1 MAEGQGAEP
10 KVDGRR
16 FAAFISYSHA
26 DKDVAAKLQRKLE
39 RFRLPKHVALERSNG
54 ETAIGTIF
62 RDREDLA
69 AAPSLSA
76 AIRDAIA
83 QSDAL
88 IVVCSPDA
96 RDSRWVG
103 EEIALFKAL
112 HPTRPILAA
121 LVRGDHRTA
130 FPDALTA
137 AVGSKDQGRRFSL
150 YIRIF
155 HELDFTRTNILS
167 RL

>member
-62 RDREDLA
+62 RDRR
-69 AAPSLSA
+69 
-76 AIRDAIA
+76 I
-83 QSDAL
+83 
-88 IVVCSPDA
+88 SPPPPA
-96 RDSRWVG
+96 FRQPFG
-103 EEIALFKAL
+103 
-112 HPTRPILAA
+112 TRLPNRML
-121 LVRGDHRTA
+121 
-130 FPDALTA
+130 
-137 AVGSKDQGRRFSL
+137 
-150 YIRIF
+150 
-155 HELDFTRTNILS
+155 
-167 RL
+167 